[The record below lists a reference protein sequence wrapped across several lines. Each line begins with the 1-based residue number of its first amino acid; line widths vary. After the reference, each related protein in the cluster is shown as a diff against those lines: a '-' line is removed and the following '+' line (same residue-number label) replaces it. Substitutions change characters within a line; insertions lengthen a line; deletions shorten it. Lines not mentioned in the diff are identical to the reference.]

1 MPIFGLNNGMVPI
14 IAYNYG
20 ARKPERMLKTIKL
33 SVTYAVSIMLIGVA
47 IFHIFPKELLL
58 FFHATD
64 EVLSIGI
71 PALKTISLSF
81 LLAGFCIVVGS
92 VFQALENGLLSMLIA
107 VCRQLLVLLPCAFLL
122 AQTGLLNTVW
132 YAFPIAEII
141 SMLLSAIGML
151 YIYRLKI
158 KPLYQN

>member
-1 MPIFGLNNGMVPI
+1 
-14 IAYNYG
+14 
-20 ARKPERMLKTIKL
+20 
-33 SVTYAVSIMLIGVA
+33 MLIGVA

-58 FFHATD
+58 IFHATD

-107 VCRQLLVLLPCAFLL
+107 RLSTVTGSVALRFFAGSNRCVEYCLVRFPYCRNNF
-122 AQTGLLNTVW
+122 
-132 YAFPIAEII
+132 YAA
-141 SMLLSAIGML
+141 
-151 YIYRLKI
+151 
-158 KPLYQN
+158 

>member
-1 MPIFGLNNGMVPI
+1 
-14 IAYNYG
+14 
-20 ARKPERMLKTIKL
+20 MLFR
-33 SVTYAVSIMLIGVA
+33 SLI
-47 IFHIFPKELLL
+47 
-58 FFHATD
+58 FHATD

-122 AQTGLLNTVW
+122 AQTGVLNTVW